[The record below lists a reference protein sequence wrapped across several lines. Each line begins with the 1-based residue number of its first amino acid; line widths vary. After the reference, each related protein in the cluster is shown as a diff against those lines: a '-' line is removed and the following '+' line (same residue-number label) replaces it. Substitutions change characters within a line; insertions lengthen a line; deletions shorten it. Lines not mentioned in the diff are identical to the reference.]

1 MLLSGALVVSARS
14 QDETTPRPL
23 PGNVSPEY
31 PEGAMEKAVAGT
43 VAFRAT
49 VTPEGNVA
57 SVHILRVPLR
67 GLGFEQSTRRAV
79 MTWRFEPGRAEGA
92 PIESTFVG
100 SAGFRLRPEDEEAI
114 ELVVQGAFENWSRPP
129 PLGPVE
135 KVKRI
140 EVRDESAGPSSMLE
154 KRLTESYGPAGGS
167 AQELA
172 VEAIQFEGD
181 DAWVTTLLRE
191 APSSGPAERFRT
203 LMVHRHDRWYA
214 FLSEDPGL
222 VPRVM
227 PGEGQRYTTEP
238 VVQKKPPNPAYP
250 RQAVKNRIGGEVI
263 LHIAV
268 ELDGSTTVLR
278 LVKSLPYC
286 NVAAIENAWKWR
298 WTPAVRD
305 GEPIRALGII
315 TVSFNIVKERG

>member
-1 MLLSGALVVSARS
+1 
-14 QDETTPRPL
+14 
-23 PGNVSPEY
+23 
-31 PEGAMEKAVAGT
+31 MEKAVAGT

-57 SVHILRVPLR
+57 SVHILRAPLS
-67 GLGFEQSTRRAV
+67 GLGFEESTRRAV
-79 MTWRFEPGRAEGA
+79 MTWRFEPGRAQGA

-129 PLGPVE
+129 PLGSVE

-140 EVRDESAGPSSMLE
+140 EVRDEPAGPSWILE

-181 DAWVTTLLRE
+181 DAWVTTLLE
-191 APSSGPAERFRT
+191 NPTSSAPAERFRT

-214 FLSEDPGL
+214 FLSEDPGP

-238 VVQKKPPNPAYP
+238 IPQKKPPDPRYP
-250 RQAVKNRIGGEVI
+250 RQAFKNRIGGQVI
-263 LHIAV
+263 LQIAV

-278 LVKSLPYC
+278 VVKSLPYC
-286 NVAAIENAWKWR
+286 NVAAIEHAWR
-298 WTPAVRD
+298 WRWRPAVTD
-305 GEPIRALGII
+305 GEPVRALGII
-315 TVSFNIVKERG
+315 TVSFDIFSRRD